1 MSALLNIAVA
11 EPSAIIRSGLEAV
24 LKRIPGFRIQIIE
37 IATAELLQET
47 LRSHKPDIL
56 IINPSLPGY
65 YTIQLL
71 KEETGC
77 MDMKC
82 IALLYAVADHA
93 LLRPYDDQINIYDSP
108 DEIRHKLER
117 LHTSPEEETENEEQ
131 QTLSAREKEIVVCV
145 VKGMTN
151 REIADRLFLST
162 HTVERNHLAGFFFNI
177 HLRKEVFDTCIDRDR
192 RIFIYILFPILVEIY
207 PAIPVDRLVR

>member
-1 MSALLNIAVA
+1 MPMSALLNIAIA

-77 MDMKC
+77 TEMKC

-131 QTLSAREKEIVVCV
+131 QTLSAREKR
-145 VKGMTN
+145 N
-151 REIADRLFLST
+151 RGLCRQRDDKPRNSRPPVPFHTHRCYTPTQHRPEIAGTQCQWSDRIR
-162 HTVERNHLAGFFFNI
+162 H
-177 HLRKEVFDTCIDRDR
+177 C
-192 RIFIYILFPILVEIY
+192 
-207 PAIPVDRLVR
+207 

>member
-1 MSALLNIAVA
+1 MPMSALLNIAVA

-24 LKRIPGFRIQIIE
+24 LKRISGFRIQIIE

-47 LRSHKPDIL
+47 LRSHKPDML

-77 MDMKC
+77 TEMKC

-93 LLRPYDDQINIYDSP
+93 LLRPYATRSTSMTARTRSATSWSAS
-108 DEIRHKLER
+108 IRHRKRKPKTKNSRR
-117 LHTSPEEETENEEQ
+117 LAHAKKKSW
-131 QTLSAREKEIVVCV
+131 SVSS
-145 VKGMTN
+145 KG
-151 REIADRLFLST
+151 
-162 HTVERNHLAGFFFNI
+162 
-177 HLRKEVFDTCIDRDR
+177 
-192 RIFIYILFPILVEIY
+192 
-207 PAIPVDRLVR
+207 

>member
-1 MSALLNIAVA
+1 M
-11 EPSAIIRSGLEAV
+11 
-24 LKRIPGFRIQIIE
+24 
-37 IATAELLQET
+37 
-47 LRSHKPDIL
+47 L

-77 MDMKC
+77 TEMKC

-117 LHTSPEEETENEEQ
+117 LHTSPEEETETKNSRR
-131 QTLSAREKEIVVCV
+131 LAHAKKKSWSVSS
-145 VKGMTN
+145 KG
-151 REIADRLFLST
+151 
-162 HTVERNHLAGFFFNI
+162 
-177 HLRKEVFDTCIDRDR
+177 
-192 RIFIYILFPILVEIY
+192 
-207 PAIPVDRLVR
+207 

>member
-1 MSALLNIAVA
+1 MPMSALLNIAVA

-131 QTLSAREKEIVVCV
+131 QTLSARE
-145 VKGMTN
+145 
-151 REIADRLFLST
+151 IADRLFLST
-162 HTVERNHLAGFFFNI
+162 HTVVTHRRNIA
-177 HLRKEVFDTCIDRDR
+177 RKLQVHSASGLTVYAIVNK
-192 RIFIYILFPILVEIY
+192 LVELNDIK
-207 PAIPVDRLVR
+207 L

>member
-1 MSALLNIAVA
+1 MC
-11 EPSAIIRSGLEAV
+11 IRDS
-24 LKRIPGFRIQIIE
+24 
-37 IATAELLQET
+37 
-47 LRSHKPDIL
+47 
-56 IINPSLPGY
+56 

-77 MDMKC
+77 TEMKC

-162 HTVERNHLAGFFFNI
+162 HTVVTHRRNIA
-177 HLRKEVFDTCIDRDR
+177 RKLQVHSASGLTVYAIVNK
-192 RIFIYILFPILVEIY
+192 LVELNDIK
-207 PAIPVDRLVR
+207 L

>member
-1 MSALLNIAVA
+1 MPMSALLNIAVA

-117 LHTSPEEETENEEQ
+117 LHTSPE
-131 QTLSAREKEIVVCV
+131 
-145 VKGMTN
+145 
-151 REIADRLFLST
+151 
-162 HTVERNHLAGFFFNI
+162 
-177 HLRKEVFDTCIDRDR
+177 
-192 RIFIYILFPILVEIY
+192 
-207 PAIPVDRLVR
+207 

>member
-1 MSALLNIAVA
+1 MPMSALLNIAIA

-77 MDMKC
+77 TEMKC

-93 LLRPYDDQINIYDSP
+93 LLRPYNDQINTVVTHRRNIA
-108 DEIRHKLER
+108 RKLQVHR
-117 LHTSPEEETENEEQ
+117 ASGLTVY
-131 QTLSAREKEIVVCV
+131 AIVN
-145 VKGMTN
+145 K
-151 REIADRLFLST
+151 
-162 HTVERNHLAGFFFNI
+162 
-177 HLRKEVFDTCIDRDR
+177 
-192 RIFIYILFPILVEIY
+192 LVELNDIK
-207 PAIPVDRLVR
+207 L

>member
-1 MSALLNIAVA
+1 MPMSALLNIAVA

-77 MDMKC
+77 TEMKC

-93 LLRPYDDQINIYDSP
+93 LLRPYDD
-108 DEIRHKLER
+108 
-117 LHTSPEEETENEEQ
+117 
-131 QTLSAREKEIVVCV
+131 LS
-145 VKGMTN
+145 
-151 REIADRLFLST
+151 L
-162 HTVERNHLAGFFFNI
+162 I
-177 HLRKEVFDTCIDRDR
+177 HI
-192 RIFIYILFPILVEIY
+192 
-207 PAIPVDRLVR
+207 